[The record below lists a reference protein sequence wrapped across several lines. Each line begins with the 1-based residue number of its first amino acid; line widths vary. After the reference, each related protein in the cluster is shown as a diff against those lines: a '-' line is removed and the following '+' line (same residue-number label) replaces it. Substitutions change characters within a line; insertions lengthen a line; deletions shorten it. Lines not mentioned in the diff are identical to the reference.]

1 MRRLLSKVLSL
12 LCGAALLLSQ
22 PATVWALGL
31 PTLGDAGEMSLA
43 AERRLGEQIMRE
55 LYRDSDYLDDAILL
69 DYVESTWKPLLDAA
83 RRRGELPD
91 DMDQR
96 FAWEVLL
103 GRDREVNAFAL
114 PGGYMGVYL
123 GLLSLV
129 TSRDELASVLGHE
142 TSHIT
147 QRHISRSMA
156 KEAREMPLMMA
167 AMILGLI
174 AASRSPDMAGA
185 VIIGGQAG
193 MIQSQLNYSRDME
206 READRVGYGVMTDAG
221 FDGRGF
227 VTMFDKLQLASRHN
241 DSGGFPY
248 LRSHPLTTERIA
260 DMQSRFELRGLPPMQ
275 AVYPATL
282 EHAIISARARALATR
297 APDQQREWLRDPQR
311 SDFKNES
318 VVKQVTGLTTGLLTA
333 LAVRDFPLAKAWT
346 ERLGELV
353 AKDAPAQRLQAL
365 LAAEVGLAASDPR
378 AALNLTVS
386 AQGPRPELF
395 LGTQGRLMAYQQN
408 PAAPTGDAL
417 TQAAGEMRTWVALHP
432 RDGGAW
438 SLLSRVNQA
447 QGFTLRALR
456 DEAEV
461 QVAHFDYQGALDRFR
476 AAQNWGR
483 EHPEGTQGPADST
496 HQVDASIVDTR
507 AREVTLLLREQAA
520 QR

>member
-1 MRRLLSKVLSL
+1 MRRLFSKVLSL
-12 LCGAALLLSQ
+12 LCCLGLLLGQ
-22 PATVWALGL
+22 PATLMAAGL

-43 AERRLGEQIMRE
+43 AERRLGDQIVRE
-55 LYRDSDYLDDAILL
+55 LYRDSDYLDDPVLM
-69 DYVESTWKPLLDAA
+69 DYVEGTWKRLLDAA
-83 RRRGELPD
+83 RRRGELPE

-174 AASRSPDMAGA
+174 AASRSPDVAGA
-185 VIIGGQAG
+185 VIMGGQAG

-227 VTMFDKLQLASRHN
+227 VTMFDKLQVASRHN

-260 DMQSRFELRGLPPMQ
+260 DMQSRQELRGQPPMP
-275 AVYPATL
+275 AVEPATL
-282 EHAIISARARALATR
+282 EHAIVSARARAMATR

-311 SDFKNES
+311 SDFKEERL
-318 VVKQVTGLTTGLLTA
+318 VRQVTGLTTGILTA
-333 LAVRDFPLAKAWT
+333 LSMREFVLAKAWT
-346 ERLGELV
+346 ERLGVLV
-353 AKDAPAQRLQAL
+353 ANDPPALRLQAL
-365 LAAEVGLAASDPR
+365 LAAEVGLASDDPR
-378 AALNLTVS
+378 PALSLPCS

-395 LGTQGRLMAYQQN
+395 YATQGRLMAFQQT
-408 PAAPTGDAL
+408 PSPQVRADLSAAE
-417 TQAAGEMRTWVALHP
+417 GELRTWVTLHP
-432 RDGGAW
+432 RDASAW
-438 SLLSRVNQA
+438 SLLGRVNQA
-447 QGFTLRALR
+447 EGYTLRALR

-483 EHPEGTQGPADST
+483 QHAESLDGSAGSSQ
-496 HQVDASIVDTR
+496 QVDASIVDTR
-507 AREVTLLLREQAA
+507 AREVALLLKEQAA
-520 QR
+520 ER

>member
-1 MRRLLSKVLSL
+1 MRRLFSKVLSL
-12 LCGAALLLSQ
+12 LCCLGLLLGQ
-22 PATVWALGL
+22 PATLMAAGL

-43 AERRLGEQIMRE
+43 AERRLGDQIVRE
-55 LYRDSDYLDDAILL
+55 LYRDSDYLDDPVLM
-69 DYVESTWKPLLDAA
+69 DYVEGTWKRLLDAA
-83 RRRGELPD
+83 RRRGELPE

-174 AASRSPDMAGA
+174 AASRSPDVAGA
-185 VIIGGQAG
+185 VIMGGQAG

-227 VTMFDKLQLASRHN
+227 VTMFDKLQVASRHN

-260 DMQSRFELRGLPPMQ
+260 DMQSRQELRGQPPMP
-275 AVYPATL
+275 AVEPATL
-282 EHAIISARARALATR
+282 EHAIVSARARAMATR

-311 SDFKNES
+311 CD
-318 VVKQVTGLTTGLLTA
+318 V
-333 LAVRDFPLAKAWT
+333 
-346 ERLGELV
+346 
-353 AKDAPAQRLQAL
+353 
-365 LAAEVGLAASDPR
+365 
-378 AALNLTVS
+378 
-386 AQGPRPELF
+386 
-395 LGTQGRLMAYQQN
+395 
-408 PAAPTGDAL
+408 
-417 TQAAGEMRTWVALHP
+417 
-432 RDGGAW
+432 
-438 SLLSRVNQA
+438 
-447 QGFTLRALR
+447 
-456 DEAEV
+456 
-461 QVAHFDYQGALDRFR
+461 
-476 AAQNWGR
+476 
-483 EHPEGTQGPADST
+483 
-496 HQVDASIVDTR
+496 
-507 AREVTLLLREQAA
+507 
-520 QR
+520 